1 MSKRQFKAE
10 SKKLL
15 DLMVNSI
22 YTNKD
27 IFLRELISNANDALD
42 KLYYESLTN
51 KKLKVDKKKL
61 KITLDIDKEKRLLT
75 IEDNGIG
82 MSKDELTENLGTI
95 AKSGSLAF
103 KEALEKKDKVN
114 IIGQFGVGFYS
125 SFMVADK
132 VIVESKKVGEEEANK
147 WVSEGAD
154 GYEITKS
161 NKDTYGTKITLHI
174 KEKTKDDDF
183 DKYLEEFKIMGLVKK
198 YSDYVS
204 YPITIFNYDE
214 EKKEK
219 KESDPINSMIPL
231 WKKNKNKIK
240 EEDYYNFYQEKFFD
254 YAKPLR
260 VIHTKAEGLV
270 SYDAL
275 LFIPANPPYDF
286 YTKEYKK
293 GLELYSNGV
302 LIMDKCEDLLPDYL
316 SFVKGV
322 VDSPDLSLNISRE
335 ILQQSKQL
343 KIIAKNIEK
352 KILKE
357 LANMLENEKDK
368 YEAFF
373 KTFGVNIKYGIYD
386 NYGAKKDD
394 LKDLIIFYS
403 SKEKKMV
410 TLKDY
415 VSRMKKEDDAI
426 YYACGETVDKIDMMP
441 QVESLKENKKEVL
454 YLTDYVD
461 EFVLKML
468 DKYDD
473 KKFVNASSNDFDL
486 SSEKEKEELKKK
498 NEDAKEMFD
507 LMKKEL
513 GNEVSSIR
521 FTNKLKKH
529 PLCLTSEGNITV
541 EMQKVINAMPTDE
554 HIDAKLVLEINENH
568 PIAQKIKEL
577 YQNDK
582 DTLKKYTKI
591 LYDEARL
598 IEGLPVKNPTELSSL
613 VCEFLSKKR

>member
-51 KKLKVDKKKL
+51 KKLKVDKKEL
-61 KITLDIDKEKRLLT
+61 KIVLDIDKEKRLLT

-82 MSKDELTENLGTI
+82 MSKEELCENLGII

-132 VIVESKKVGEEEANK
+132 VIVESKKAGAEEAYK

-183 DKYLEEFKIMGLVKK
+183 DKYLEEFSIMGLVKK

-214 EKKEK
+214 EKKKK

-254 YAKPLR
+254 YAKPLK

-275 LFIPANPPYDF
+275 LFIPSNPPYDF

-343 KIIAKNIEK
+343 KLIAKNIEK

-357 LANMLENEKDK
+357 LNDMLENERDK
-368 YEAFF
+368 YEKFF
-373 KTFGVNIKYGIYD
+373 KTFGVNIKYGVYD

-403 SKEKKMV
+403 SKEKKMA
-410 TLKDY
+410 TLKEY
-415 VSRMKKEDDAI
+415 VSRMKKDDDTI
-426 YYACGETVDKIDMMP
+426 YYACGETTDKIDMMP
-441 QVESLKENKKEVL
+441 QVESLKERKKEVL

-473 KKFVNASSNDFDL
+473 KKFVNVSSNDFDL
-486 SSEKEKEELKKK
+486 SSEEEKEELKKK
-498 NEDAKEMFD
+498 NEDSKEMFD

-513 GNEVSSIR
+513 GEEVSSIR
-521 FTNKLKKH
+521 FTNKLKNH

-554 HIDAKLVLEINENH
+554 HVDAKLVLEINENH
-568 PIAQKIKEL
+568 PIAQKIKDL

-598 IEGLPVKNPTELSSL
+598 IEGLPVNNPTELSSL
-613 VCEFLSKKR
+613 VCEILSK